1 MPVITASELIR
12 AEKQDN
18 YRTYGYKV
26 DNVGMAEIVVTE
38 IYPLLDGVLEML
50 SPQAQMWI
58 DEHYNPIE
66 KEKEQTETNA
76 RHSDFSSVPVGQT
89 SLRLDQEPHAR
100 EGLFT
105 HHRVLVED
113 T

>member
-58 DEHYNPIE
+58 DEHYNP
-66 KEKEQTETNA
+66 KEQQEKTDTDA

-89 SLRLDQEPHAR
+89 SVRLDQESHAR
-100 EGLFT
+100 EGLFA
-105 HHRVLVED
+105 HNRVLVED